1 MPRASWCMPSQ
12 CRILSTCW
20 NCYFLN
26 LPSLACERCEK
37 QGHLF
42 KTFFLLKTFCLDHF
56 FSRLDCAVFC
66 FFVSLFILFV
76 FFHSFS
82 AFCFRMSLLFLF
94 FNYFLCFS
102 IFLFLYFCV
111 SLFLSY
117 FFGSQYGW
125 QVFLCFFVF
134 LFLFMFWY
142 LPAAAWV
149 HHVVCTTV
157 DRSDQ
162 RTHFLFDWG
171 SASVLPLRRALALGR
186 QQSTDRVGATG
197 SPGWRSGCCWSVE
210 NGCER
215 TLLIVSSVL

>member
-1 MPRASWCMPSQ
+1 MPSQ

-82 AFCFRMSLLFLF
+82 AFCFRMSLLFCFLIIF
-94 FNYFLCFS
+94 CVFLYFCFS
-102 IFLFLYFCV
+102 IF
-111 SLFLSY
+111 
-117 FFGSQYGW
+117 
-125 QVFLCFFVF
+125 VFLCFFHIFLVPSMVDRCFSVF
-134 LFLFMFWY
+134 LFFVFIYVLIPTCCGM
-142 LPAAAWV
+142 
-149 HHVVCTTV
+149 
-157 DRSDQ
+157 
-162 RTHFLFDWG
+162 G
-171 SASVLPLRRALALGR
+171 SS
-186 QQSTDRVGATG
+186 
-197 SPGWRSGCCWSVE
+197 CCVYH
-210 NGCER
+210 C
-215 TLLIVSSVL
+215 

>member
-1 MPRASWCMPSQ
+1 MPSQ

-56 FSRLDCAVFC
+56 FSRLNCAVFLFFCFTVYFVC
-66 FFVSLFILFV
+66 FFFTVFLRFVSACLCC
-76 FFHSFS
+76 
-82 AFCFRMSLLFLF
+82 FCF

-117 FFGSQYGW
+117 FFWFPVWLTGVSL
-125 QVFLCFFVF
+125 FFCFFVF
-134 LFLFMFWY
+134 IYVLIPTCCGM
-142 LPAAAWV
+142 
-149 HHVVCTTV
+149 
-157 DRSDQ
+157 
-162 RTHFLFDWG
+162 G
-171 SASVLPLRRALALGR
+171 SS
-186 QQSTDRVGATG
+186 
-197 SPGWRSGCCWSVE
+197 CCVYH
-210 NGCER
+210 C
-215 TLLIVSSVL
+215 